1 MQYIYDDMRTTL
13 SNLNLLKMGK
23 YVITTRKNGEF
34 QFVLKSTNG
43 RTILVSEGYKT
54 KANTNKGIES
64 VRKHAHATAK
74 FDLFTAKN
82 GQYYFNVRASN
93 GQIIGSS
100 EGYNSLSSRS
110 KGMNSVRQ
118 NAAEASVVD
127 LTVEK
132 TVSKAAAPKA
142 KAKPMAKAKSAVK
155 AVTEKTSKKK

>member
-1 MQYIYDDMRTTL
+1 
-13 SNLNLLKMGK
+13 MGK

-74 FDLFTAKN
+74 FDLFIAKN
-82 GQYYFNVRASN
+82 GEYYFNVRASN

-118 NAAEASVVD
+118 NAADAIVVD

-132 TVSKAAAPKA
+132 VPASKAAAPKA
-142 KAKPMAKAKSAVK
+142 KAKPAAAKPAAKASSAKAEKKSK
-155 AVTEKTSKKK
+155 

>member
-1 MQYIYDDMRTTL
+1 MDERFLLAKVIKLRQIQIKEL
-13 SNLNLLKMGK
+13 S
-23 YVITTRKNGEF
+23 T
-34 QFVLKSTNG
+34 
-43 RTILVSEGYKT
+43 
-54 KANTNKGIES
+54 

-127 LTVEK
+127 LTLEK
-132 TVSKAAAPKA
+132 TVSRAAASKA
-142 KAKPMAKAKSAVK
+142 KAKPVAKTKSAAK
-155 AVTEKTSKKK
+155 PATEKTSKKK

>member
-1 MQYIYDDMRTTL
+1 
-13 SNLNLLKMGK
+13 MGK

-82 GQYYFNVRASN
+82 GEYYFNVRASN

-118 NAAEASVVD
+118 NAADAIVVD

-132 TVSKAAAPKA
+132 VPASKAAAPKA
-142 KAKPMAKAKSAVK
+142 KAKPAAAKPAAKASSAKAEKKSK
-155 AVTEKTSKKK
+155 

>member
-1 MQYIYDDMRTTL
+1 MRTTL
-13 SNLNLLKMGK
+13 PNLNLLKMGK

-54 KANTNKGIES
+54 KANVNKGIES
-64 VRKHAHATAK
+64 VRKNAHSTAK
-74 FDLFTAKN
+74 FDLFTSKD
-82 GQYYFNVRASN
+82 GQYYFNVRATN

-118 NAAEASVVD
+118 NATDAIVID
-127 LTVEK
+127 FTID
-132 TVSKAAAPKA
+132 KAAAKAEKLESAAKVKSSQKTTAKSSAKGATKA
-142 KAKPMAKAKSAVK
+142 K
-155 AVTEKTSKKK
+155 